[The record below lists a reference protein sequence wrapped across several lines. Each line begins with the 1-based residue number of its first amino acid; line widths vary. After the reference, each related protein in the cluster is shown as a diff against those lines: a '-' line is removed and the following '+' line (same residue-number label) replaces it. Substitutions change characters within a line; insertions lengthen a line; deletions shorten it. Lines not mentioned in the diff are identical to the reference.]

1 MESHLDICLS
11 AIFLFNLSGKGDV
24 PKERREPISVALEL
38 GLNALSE
45 HSTHSDRVTDIGS
58 LLSFGPGF
66 VC

>member
-11 AIFLFNLSGKGDV
+11 AIFLFNLSGKGDI
-24 PKERREPISVALEL
+24 PKERREPISVTLSLWVECS
-38 GLNALSE
+38 LNAFNPS
-45 HSTHSDRVTDIGS
+45 SKATDIGS

>member
-38 GLNALSE
+38 GLTAS
-45 HSTHSDRVTDIGS
+45 R
-58 LLSFGPGF
+58 
-66 VC
+66 